1 MRLDRQLIQAA
12 FLYGALAM
20 PALAGGTA
28 PSAED
33 AFFARLSI
41 EAIPRLQREYLRAT
55 LPRHGEGTAIDLTS
69 RFMSENA
76 PRWYIEGI
84 DDGVSPR
91 PHAPIPGEEMVVTGE
106 LFELWQLSPFIPYHL
121 EVSELPDCAAWLSGS
136 CGWLPL
142 TLTLICAR
150 FSPGHKE
157 SGCDSSFG

>member
-12 FLYGALAM
+12 FLYGALTM

-55 LPRHGEGTAIDLTS
+55 LARHGEGTAIDLTD
-69 RFMSENA
+69 RFMSENR

-91 PHAPIPGEEMVVTGE
+91 FHAPIPGKEMV
-106 LFELWQLSPFIPYHL
+106 LWQLSPFIPYHL
-121 EVSELPDCAAWLSGS
+121 EVTELPDCAAWLSGS
-136 CGWLPL
+136 CKWLPL
-142 TLTLICAR
+142 TLTL
-150 FSPGHKE
+150 SP
-157 SGCDSSFG
+157 

>member
-12 FLYGALAM
+12 FLYGALTM

-55 LPRHGEGTAIDLTS
+55 LARHGEGTAIDLTD
-69 RFMSENA
+69 RFMSENR

-91 PHAPIPGEEMVVTGE
+91 SHAPIPGKEMV
-106 LFELWQLSPFIPYHL
+106 LWQLSPFIPYHL
-121 EVSELPDCAAWLSGS
+121 EVTELPDCAAWLSGS
-136 CGWLPL
+136 CKWLPL
-142 TLTLICAR
+142 TLTL
-150 FSPGHKE
+150 SP
-157 SGCDSSFG
+157 